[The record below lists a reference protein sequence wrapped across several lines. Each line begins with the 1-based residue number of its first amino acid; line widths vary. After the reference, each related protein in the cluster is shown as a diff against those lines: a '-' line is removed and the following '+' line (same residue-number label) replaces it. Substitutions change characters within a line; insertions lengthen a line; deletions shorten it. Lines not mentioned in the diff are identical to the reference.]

1 VFEIEVNELQLIIT
15 KDREYFISYK
25 DKGTSKRDK
34 INARDMKNALAQK
47 LAESDDKNVIISA
60 DKSVN
65 HGIIVEAMTAAKEAG
80 AISLDIDT
88 ASPGK

>member
-1 VFEIEVNELQLIIT
+1 

-25 DKGTSKRDK
+25 DKGASKRDK
-34 INARDMKNALAQK
+34 INAKDMKNALAQK

-60 DKSVN
+60 DKSVS
-65 HGIIVEAMTAAKEAG
+65 HGVIVEAMTAAKEAG

>member
-1 VFEIEVNELQLIIT
+1 
-15 KDREYFISYK
+15 
-25 DKGTSKRDK
+25 
-34 INARDMKNALAQK
+34 MKNALAQK